1 MRRRDF
7 IAVLGSAAAL
17 PLAARAQQPVKVHRI
32 GWLGVGSQ
40 GMANRPME
48 AFWQGMRDLG
58 YAEGKEIVME
68 VRTAEG
74 RLERLPDLAAE
85 LLRLDVELIIAVVTP
100 ATRAAQAATSK
111 IPIVSFTLG
120 DPVAE
125 GFVAS
130 LARPGRNITG
140 LSFLGPDL
148 VPKCL
153 SLLKEGVPEA
163 SRTAILWQPGLD
175 PDPKASDSV
184 ARAEAAARPLGVE
197 LLVVS
202 VPTAMNLVD
211 AFATMAAA
219 QIDALLVLPS
229 VLSFEQRRLI
239 ADLAI
244 YHRLPSMFSR
254 RENVDEGGLMSF
266 GANFP
271 DLFRRGAVYVDK
283 ILRGG
288 KPTDIPVEQPT
299 KFEFVINLKTAK
311 AVGLEVPATL
321 LASADEVIE

>member
-1 MRRRDF
+1 MRRREF
-7 IAVLGSAAAL
+7 ITVASSAAL
-17 PLAARAQQPVKVHRI
+17 GWPLAVRAQRPVKVHRI

-40 GMANRPME
+40 GMENRPME

-58 YAEGKEIVME
+58 YVEGERIILE

-74 RLERLPDLAAE
+74 SLDRLPGLAAE
-85 LLRLDVELIIAVVTP
+85 LLRLDVELIVAAVTP
-100 ATRAAQAATSK
+100 ATRAAQVATSK
-111 IPIVSFTLG
+111 IPIVSFSFG
-120 DPVAE
+120 DPVAD

-130 LARPGRNITG
+130 LARPGGNITG

-153 SLLKEGVPEA
+153 SLLKEGVPKA
-163 SRTAILWQPGLD
+163 SRIAVLWQPSLN
-175 PDPKASDSV
+175 PDPKAVV
-184 ARAEAAARPLGVE
+184 ALTEAAARPLGVE

-202 VPTAMNLVD
+202 VPTAKNLDD

-219 QIDALLVLPS
+219 QTEALLVLPS
-229 VLSFEQRRLI
+229 VVGFEQRRSI

-244 YHRLPSMFSR
+244 QQRLPSMFSR
-254 RENVDEGGLMSF
+254 RENVDEGGLMSY

-271 DLFRRGAVYVDK
+271 DLFRRGAAYVDK
-283 ILRGG
+283 ILRGA
-288 KPTDIPVEQPT
+288 KPADIPVEQPT
-299 KFEFVINLKTAK
+299 KFELVINLKTAK
-311 AVGLEVPATL
+311 TLGLEVPATL